1 MIKTGILTALYLVFT
16 LMILGCAAQ
25 NETVT
30 EPNAAVTQCISSV
43 ILSACV
49 LIAYKLM

>member
-1 MIKTGILTALYLVFT
+1 MHMAFT
-16 LMILGCAAQ
+16 IFFYFLGCAAQ